1 MSRSVSSHVLSIVFI
16 AVGGY
21 MLLVPVQNLL
31 VGFFVDIRTQL
42 LLGFVLLGLGVWLQ
56 LKK

>member
-1 MSRSVSSHVLSIVFI
+1 MSRSVSSQVLSIVFI

-42 LLGFVLLGLGVWLQ
+42 LLQ

>member
-1 MSRSVSSHVLSIVFI
+1 MGRSVSSQVLRIVFI
-16 AVGGY
+16 AVVGY